1 MQDELTDIQTLSL
14 VSSETELEEI
24 IDETLCDPSDIFNFS
39 LSGAQRM
46 SILLKQNES
55 VLEEI
60 VRKLECIYNMTPLG
74 FLKKFLCDICHCS
87 KLPYS
92 IRLTCSDTLFYVE
105 SSQSNGLESLNQ
117 LVDDVEFTKLHFA
130 IRVKYIIRLIKNGK
144 EERVSLLHSIL
155 CRDDTTHVHSRFRE
169 IKSLKTSLN
178 VDYMLNCCIDFLDS
192 KLNWNWQ
199 DYIILAC
206 QLILSL
212 KESHTTFQINKA
224 LKSLSKIALSNS
236 KHEIRADASDNL
248 LRYDS
253 KHPIGKQ
260 VLDELRGN
268 PMNLYEDEENVHT
281 EEIQS
286 SSLEVIKYLNVFCSE
301 DVKGTPELDS
311 FETCR
316 QFYLALAFDTEDF
329 ERIQFALRRIE
340 VDSSLTSGCTLKHL
354 FKMVHFYIE
363 RNQHRTELQKRMLE
377 ELTEMSGTCS
387 SGYCTRL
394 LNVLSGFGECS
405 LSIGWQEQIKANLMG
420 RLNAILKDEADR
432 DLILEQM
439 TNIHLADR
447 KNFLEF
453 FARNISTI
461 KENMY
466 DEFKTHLSDD
476 LWDLY
481 FKEAIIHYEQ

>member
-1 MQDELTDIQTLSL
+1 MQDELTDIQTLSIEN
-14 VSSETELEEI
+14 ETETEDV
-24 IDETLCDPSDIFNFS
+24 IDESLCDPSDIFDFS

-74 FLKKFLCDICHCS
+74 FLRKFLCDICNCPE
-87 KLPYS
+87 LPFT
-92 IRLTCSDTLFYVE
+92 IRLTCSDTLFFVDNKQIE
-105 SSQSNGLESLNQ
+105 ILNR
-117 LVDDVEFTKLHFA
+117 LVDEPDFTKLHFA
-130 IRVKYIIRLIKNGK
+130 MRVKYIIRLVKNGI
-144 EERVSLLHSIL
+144 EERISQLHSIL
-155 CRDDTTHVHSRFRE
+155 CDEETTDVHFRFRE
-169 IKSLKTSLN
+169 IKSLKTSLSEN
-178 VDYMLNCCIDFLDS
+178 IMLDCCVVFIDS
-192 KLNWNWQ
+192 KMNWKWK
-199 DYIILAC
+199 DYIILAS

-212 KESHTTFQINKA
+212 KKVHTKFQINKA
-224 LKSLSKIALSNS
+224 IKALSKIALSDS
-236 KHEIRADASDNL
+236 KHEIRADAADNL

-253 KHPIGKQ
+253 RHPIGKQ

-268 PMNLYEDEENVHT
+268 PMNLYEDKENVHT

-286 SSLEVIKYLNVFCSE
+286 SSLEVIKYLSVFCSE

-316 QFYLALAFDTEDF
+316 QFYLALASDTDDF

-363 RNQHRTELQKRMLE
+363 RNEHRTELERRMLE
-377 ELTEMSGTCS
+377 ELSEMSGTCS
-387 SGYCTRL
+387 SGYSTRL

-420 RLNAILKDEADR
+420 RLNAILKDEPDR

-453 FARNISTI
+453 FARNISKI